1 MNIDWPT
8 GIITITKTDSFMTWA
23 GGFIY
28 DLNTDLFRRALKD
41 REDDWDGMAFPKTHN
56 HNTAVLLGGIEY
68 ARIIEI
74 LAPYTITFDDTGG
87 AWVCNLIG
95 SNNNIL
101 DKTNLTTVQVRSN
114 NSAGLV
120 QMSEIQHGIFNGVV
134 TVDVVHGVA
143 GTVYPIGT
151 PMKPVNN
158 LQDAKI
164 IANYRGFKV
173 IYIIGTITISDVDLS
188 GFKLT
193 GMNPVATGVTLDST
207 ALLDNC
213 EITELTVSG
222 AVDSRCIIRNCII
235 GLLDHFDGF
244 IYLCAFTSNKITLY
258 GSTPAVFL
266 DCYSVSPTNQPTVID
281 CANGT
286 TPLII
291 RNWVGSMKVIN
302 RNQDNVY
309 SCINFNGYCELDS
322 SITAGGWD
330 ISGTGD
336 LVDHSTGTAI
346 VDHSKLIHGDE
357 IAEAVWRYTR
367 SGSQPAFDDSL
378 SFDDVNNSYLIGVI

>member
-1 MNIDWPT
+1 MNIDWPSGT
-8 GIITITKTDSFMTWA
+8 ITIFKTDSFMTWA
-23 GGFIY
+23 GGVIY

-41 REDDWDGMAFPKTHN
+41 KEDDDVGMCFPDTHR
-56 HNTAVLLGGIEY
+56 HNTSVLLDGIEY

-87 AWVCNLIG
+87 GWICNLIG

-101 DKTNLTTVQVRSN
+101 TRTNLSSVQVAPH

-120 QMSEIQHGIFNGVV
+120 QMAEIQHGIFNGVV
-134 TVDVVHGVA
+134 TVDAIRGVA

-151 PMKPVNN
+151 PIKPVNN

-164 IANYRGFKV
+164 IANYRGFNTIYV
-173 IYIIGTITISDVDLS
+173 IGNLTVADVDLT
-188 GFKLT
+188 GFVLKGVNPANSNVILDTSAVLT
-193 GMNPVATGVTLDST
+193 R
-207 ALLDNC
+207 C
-213 EITELTVSG
+213 EIREVHVSG
-222 AVDSRCIIRNCII
+222 YLDGECLLRECYVDGITYFNGIFHN
-235 GLLDHFDGF
+235 
-244 IYLCAFTSNKITLY
+244 CAFTEAPVILS
-258 GSTPAVFL
+258 GVFPAIFL
-266 DCYSVSPTNQPTVID
+266 NCYSASPSDQLAVID

-291 RNWVGSMKVIN
+291 RNWVGCMKVVN

-330 ISGTGD
+330 MSGTGD
-336 LVDHSTGTAI
+336 LVDHSTGNAI
-346 VDHSKLIHGDE
+346 VDHSKLVHGDE
-357 IAEAVWRYTR
+357 IAESVWRYTR
-367 SGSQPAFDDSL
+367 
-378 SFDDVNNSYLIGVI
+378 